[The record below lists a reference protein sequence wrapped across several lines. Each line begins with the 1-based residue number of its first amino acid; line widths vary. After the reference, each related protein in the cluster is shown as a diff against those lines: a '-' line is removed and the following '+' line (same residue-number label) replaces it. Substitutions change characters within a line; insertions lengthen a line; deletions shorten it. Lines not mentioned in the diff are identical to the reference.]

1 MIRKPLSKTPK
12 STRSKKIA
20 KLDALFSIFIRRRD
34 CAPYGQCISCGKVIT
49 FETADAG
56 HFYNRGI
63 MALRY
68 EEDNVH
74 AQCRHCN
81 RFREGLIMEYNKGL
95 IKKIGEKKV
104 EMLGIKR
111 FNLCKITEVELDLL
125 IYVYKKKIENQLND

>member
-1 MIRKPLSKTPK
+1 MIRKPLSKIPK

-34 CAPYGQCISCGKVIT
+34 CTPYGRCVSCGKVIT
-49 FETADAG
+49 FETCDAG
-56 HFYNRGI
+56 HFYVRSI
-63 MALRY
+63 MSLRY
-68 EEDNVH
+68 DEDNVN

-81 RFREGLIMEYNKGL
+81 RFLEGLAMEYKTRL
-95 IKKIGEKKV
+95 IEKIGEKKV

-125 IYVYKKKIENQLND
+125 IYVYKKKIAEQLND